1 MRMAICIRAMRH
13 EPWAICLFFLHRSIG
28 LFHSRLE
35 VSNALAQTF
44 AQFTNLARAE
54 DQQCDSKDDEK
65 FRKSKI
71 THNTPLY
78 PY

>member
-1 MRMAICIRAMRH
+1 MLGRARD
-13 EPWAICLFFLHRSIG
+13 FG
-28 LFHSRLE
+28 LTLE
-35 VSNALAQTF
+35 SGAEVANALAQTF